1 MGCESPKIN
10 EKEEKAMMLLRVEK
24 VEEGLHPSEKVVNVE
39 TRSGSEEVVVD
50 SSVVRDAALRVGAP
64 IETDGAYKLVEL
76 PRPTSRGI
84 RRVWV
89 SDGKLVL
96 QKA

>member
-1 MGCESPKIN
+1 
-10 EKEEKAMMLLRVEK
+10 MMLLRVEK
-24 VEEGLHPSEKVVNVE
+24 VEEGLHPSEVVVNVQ
-39 TRSGSEEVVVD
+39 TRSGSEEVIVD
-50 SSVVRDAALRVGAP
+50 PKAVCNERLYVGSP
-64 IETDGAYKLVEL
+64 VQTDGTYKLVEL

-89 SDGKLVL
+89 DEGKLVP